1 MNFYFIFFKLEL
13 ERKLEK
19 KKTDIFNIDKEIE
32 TIKKQIWEA
41 IFFSKDEK
49 LKKFWTQCKKNFLHV
64 KREDCTKK
72 KGPNATI

>member
-32 TIKKQIWEA
+32 TIKKTNMRSYL
-41 IFFSKDEK
+41 F
-49 LKKFWTQCKKNFLHV
+49 
-64 KREDCTKK
+64 
-72 KGPNATI
+72 